1 MSENAGVIGYTAGV
15 WDQLHGGHIRLLMA
29 SRRLCE
35 VLIVGVVSDHGTWSY
50 KGHYPVESS
59 QVRTRHLEQ
68 LALSGVVLV
77 PQKGTDPS
85 ENLERFRPDF
95 MSHGSDW
102 TQLREGHETLE
113 RLGIRFVTLPY
124 TPGISSTMLR
134 ERRSAFIAL
143 NGWPNVTS
151 VTR

>member
-1 MSENAGVIGYTAGV
+1 MSETTGVIGYTAGV
-15 WDQLHGGHIRLLMA
+15 WDQLHAGHIRLLMA
-29 SRRLCE
+29 TKRLCD
-35 VLIVGVVSDHGTWSY
+35 VLVVGVVSDHGTWSY
-50 KGHYPVESS
+50 KGHYPAESS
-59 QVRTRHLEQ
+59 QIRTKAIER
-68 LALSGVVLV
+68 LSFIDVVV

-102 TQLREGHETLE
+102 EQLKEGHETLE

-124 TPGISSTMLR
+124 TPGISSTILR
-134 ERRSAFIAL
+134 EKRSAFIAL